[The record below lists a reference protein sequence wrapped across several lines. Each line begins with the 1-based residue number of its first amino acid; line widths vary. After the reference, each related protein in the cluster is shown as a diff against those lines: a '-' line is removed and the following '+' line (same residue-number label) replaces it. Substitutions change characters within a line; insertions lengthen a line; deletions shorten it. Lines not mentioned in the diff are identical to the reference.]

1 MVQRIFLV
9 KVKEEKNGGSTA
21 FSINEVMRPP
31 KFGSERILFKLL
43 AGSAKGPKKSEL
55 L

>member
-21 FSINEVMRPP
+21 LSINEVMRPP
-31 KFGSERILFKLL
+31 KFGSERILFKFL
-43 AGSAKGPKKSEL
+43 AGSGKGPKKSEL